1 MALRKPT
8 FEQEPNTNAVDSADT
23 GGDTAVVES
32 PAGTADSAAAPS
44 AVAAAPAA
52 AAPADAPVAP
62 AATGLVKATTG
73 TVAAMNDAAKRAKE
87 FQKEVEAMKGA
98 SDFAFGNYRVFKGN
112 NGTIIESSGD
122 KADLGRWAQVRMIS
136 WDDHFEVSPGEQSA
150 STKDFVA
157 YSKDG
162 KTIDSVIG
170 DELKGW
176 AGKPVA
182 EYVQYLQKEEDFDNA
197 KCRRFVDVGG
207 ALLACENGED
217 GPLGTV
223 VQITLSESSIPAFSR
238 YQQELNDKARCV
250 AMGLPGFKLP
260 DDPFTLFF
268 VRELASKG
276 NNNWTKLKILGALPA
291 KI

>member
-8 FEQEPNTNAVDSADT
+8 FEQEPTNTVATADAD
-23 GGDTAVVES
+23 GAADTAVLENAS
-32 PAGTADSAAAPS
+32 EDRAAAEP
-44 AVAAAPAA
+44 AAAPAA
-52 AAPADAPVAP
+52 APASAP
-62 AATGLVKATTG
+62 AAASTSTELVKAPSG
-73 TVAAMNDAAKRAKE
+73 TVAAVNDAAKRAKE

-98 SDFAFGNYRVFKGN
+98 SDFSFGNYRVFKGN

-136 WDDHFEVSPGEQSA
+136 WDDHYEVSPGEQSA

-176 AGKPVA
+176 AGKSVA
-182 EYVQYLQKEEDFDNA
+182 EYVQYLQKEEDFDSA

-223 VQITLSESSIPAFSR
+223 IQITLSESSIPAFSR

-250 AMGLPGFKLP
+250 AMGIPGFKLP

>member
-1 MALRKPT
+1 MALKKPA
-8 FEQEPNTNAVDSADT
+8 FEAEPTNNAAAEGADT
-23 GGDTAVVES
+23 GTDTAVLERS
-32 PAGTADSAAAPS
+32 TPSNASAAAE
-44 AVAAAPAA
+44 AAAPEAAQAEAPAA
-52 AAPADAPVAP
+52 APTASAI
-62 AATGLVKATTG
+62 VKSVNTAVG
-73 TVAAMNDAAKRAKE
+73 AVNDAAARAKA

-112 NGTIIESSGD
+112 NGTIIESNGD

-170 DELKGW
+170 EELKGW
-176 AGKPVA
+176 AGKTVA
-182 EYVQYLQKEEDFDNA
+182 EYVKYLQDEEDFSSA

-207 ALLACENGED
+207 ALLGCENGDE

-223 VQITLSESSIPAFSR
+223 IQITLSESSIPAFSR

-250 AMGLPGFKLP
+250 AMGIPGFKLP
-260 DDPFTLFF
+260 EDPFTLFF

>member
-1 MALRKPT
+1 MALKKPA
-8 FEQEPNTNAVDSADT
+8 FEAEPTTAAAEGT
-23 GGDTAVVES
+23 DTAVLERS
-32 PAGTADSAAAPS
+32 TPSDAPAAAE
-44 AVAAAPAA
+44 AAAPAA
-52 AAPADAPVAP
+52 APSEAPATTTTAP
-62 AATGLVKATTG
+62 AIVKSVNTAVG
-73 TVAAMNDAAKRAKE
+73 AVNDAAARAKA

-112 NGTIIESSGD
+112 NGTIIESNGD

-136 WDDHFEVSPGEQSA
+136 WDEHFEISPGEQSA

-162 KTIDSVIG
+162 KIIDSVIG
-170 DELKGW
+170 DELKAW
-176 AGKPVA
+176 AGKPVG
-182 EYVQYLQKEEDFDNA
+182 EYVKYLQEAEDFSSA

-207 ALLACENGED
+207 ALLSCENGDE

-223 VQITLSESSIPAFSR
+223 IQITLSESSIPAFSR

-250 AMGLPGFKLP
+250 AMGIPGFKLP
-260 DDPFTLFF
+260 EDPFTLFF